1 MKAIIRGGKQRA
13 PKGTWVPGVDI
24 ELPYMYHIYAAKT
37 HKKYIREKQEYEEK
51 NNILNET

>member
-37 HKKYIREKQEYEEK
+37 HKKYIRENQEYEEK